1 MKLQEELKEVE
12 AQKVDGKFVTAS
24 GEVPAGNEE
33 VCELLRICLLWSDI
47 VLERQVNS
55 DKRSAQ

>member
-1 MKLQEELKEVE
+1 LKEIE
-12 AQKVDGKFVTAS
+12 AQRVDGKFVATN

-47 VLERQVNS
+47 VLERFVGLIS
-55 DKRSAQ
+55 AGRSGLTGS